1 MMTVSQTVSSTASVM
16 PFIDESVLALDDEQA
31 LKTVLEQLE
40 RVPDVELPAEATADP
55 IQLSYLYLPRKTNP
69 IQWAVKR
76 AFDVVFTASGLL
88 AISLPLLVIALL
100 VKTTSPGPLLFSQ
113 ERIGL
118 HGKKFKMYKFRS
130 MYVDAEERL
139 KELMEKNEAQNNA
152 MFKMKDDPRI
162 TPVGKWLRKFSLDEF
177 PQLINVLKGEM
188 SLVGPRPPIERELS
202 AYEPWHYVRFST
214 VPGLTGAWQ
223 VSGRSNIKNFN
234 DVVRLDFNYIRT
246 WSVFQDLMILLKTVP
261 VVLFAKGAV

>member
-223 VSGRSNIKNFN
+223 VSGRSNIKNIN
-234 DVVRLDFNYIRT
+234 DVVRLDVNYIRT
-246 WSVFQDLMILLKTVP
+246 WSVFQELMILLKTVP